1 MTLGF
6 LIFLPHIDICDPG
19 WSYFNSFCYAVSKKC
34 ANWTEALANCRQKN
48 ASLVNVYSK
57 EENVFIQRLRNGAK
71 SWLGLNDISREGT
84 FTWAGS
90 RAGNFTVWAKNQP
103 NNVGDEDC
111 AHTLGIG
118 HNYKW
123 NDVKCSD
130 CHQYTCKKGQ
140 WKLYKQRR
148 SLSISRLYNP
158 CELSPV

>member
-1 MTLGF
+1 MILGF
-6 LIFLPHIDICDPG
+6 FIFLPHIDICDPG
-19 WSYFNSFCYAVSKKC
+19 WSYFNSSCYAVSKKC
-34 ANWTEALANCRQKN
+34 ANWTEALANCRQEN
-48 ASLVNVYSK
+48 ASLVSVNSN
-57 EENVFIQRLRNGAK
+57 EENAFIQRLHNGAK

-130 CHQYTCKKGQ
+130 CYQYTCKKGQ
-140 WKLYKQRR
+140 WKLYKQPR
-148 SLSISRLYNP
+148 SLFYK
-158 CELSPV
+158 

>member
-1 MTLGF
+1 MILGF

-34 ANWTEALANCRQKN
+34 ANWTEALANCRQEN
-48 ASLVNVYSK
+48 ASLVSVSSN
-57 EENVFIQRLRNGAK
+57 EENVFIQRLHNGAK

-90 RAGNFTVWAKNQP
+90 RPGDFTAWAKNQP

-140 WKLYKQRR
+140 WKLYKQPR
-148 SLSISRLYNP
+148 SLFYK
-158 CELSPV
+158 